1 MENTY
6 EYAVVQHCGVK
17 EMDQSKIY
25 PDGTPR
31 DKRKWNFHIAIDTSR
46 PDEPGRAQASC
57 ILSKVYS
64 DELVAEKEMTVML
77 KEILNERKE

>member
-1 MENTY
+1 MGNY

-17 EMDQSKIY
+17 EMDQSSIY

-31 DKRKWNFHIAIDTSR
+31 DKRKWNFHIALDTSD
-46 PDEPGRAQASC
+46 PSEPSRAQGNC

-64 DELVAEKEMTVML
+64 DELVAEKEMTIML
-77 KEILNERKE
+77 KEILNENI